1 MLPYMMG
8 ILAEMDDRGRWAVA
22 VDALWWLGAAPGAA
36 VAGLVFQ
43 AGGYSGLFAVPLI
56 AGLACIV
63 VLTQVLRKFYAS
75 QEK

>member
-1 MLPYMMG
+1 MT
-8 ILAEMDDRGRWAVA
+8 
-22 VDALWWLGAAPGAA
+22 VDVGQWLLMHFGGWVLHPGAT